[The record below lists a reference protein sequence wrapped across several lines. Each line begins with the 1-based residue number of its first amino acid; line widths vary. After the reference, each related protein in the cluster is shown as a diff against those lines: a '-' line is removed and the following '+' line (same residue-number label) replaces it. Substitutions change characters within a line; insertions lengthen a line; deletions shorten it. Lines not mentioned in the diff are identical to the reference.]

1 MGISDDEPAATP
13 EARRRSVPGAAFQ
26 PGAVLA
32 GHFEIVRKIGA
43 GGMGVVYEAID
54 RISGERIALKCIKSE
69 HSAHGQVNAR
79 FIEEINTA
87 RKLRHPNIVAV
98 YDVAQQDEQ
107 LFFTMEYLDGMSLRG
122 RLNQLGRLPLN
133 EVVQVMRPLC
143 NALEYAHRHMVHRD
157 LSPDNVFLLRDR
169 GVKLLDFGLA
179 RDISRETMTMS
190 GARLGKAQYISP
202 EQRKDAAHVDAR
214 ADVYALG
221 VMFFELLSGQLPLG
235 YARLSDHLPDL
246 PPACDQLVAQ
256 ALAPLELRIRS
267 AAEFR
272 SALDACIQS
281 QSGVP
286 SPAPSPDRDTA
297 LSELTPEVES
307 PQPVPPRGR
316 TGLSALR
323 VRTLVLTGV
332 GLVIVVAGLWA
343 SLSFLLAPS
352 EPALQTS
359 PPPVVASTNPS
370 TMNQE
375 PSQNP
380 LLPVSQGWPHIEEA
394 RALMEAYT
402 RLSYPPP
409 PQPLEIKW
417 ENRAQE
423 ALLHLPGGVTL
434 AMVWIPPGSFIS
446 GSEMNLGTD
455 FLPVHPVK
463 LTRGFWM
470 GKYELTQA
478 QWKAVMT
485 ANPSRLI
492 GDTLPVDGVSWD
504 DAMLFIKRLNRA
516 SEVDFRLPTE
526 AEWVYAAQAGI
537 DTPGQLLP
545 DGAAVNDYVWNAKN
559 SRGRVHAVG
568 EKFPNAWGLFD
579 MSGNVWEWCSN
590 YYSPNYMPRELEIDP
605 LGPESGAE
613 RMCMG
618 GCTYRDDPNPYCN
631 VARRNRFPPGMR
643 AEGYGF
649 RLCAD

>member
-1 MGISDDEPAATP
+1 MGISDNEATATP
-13 EARRRSVPGAAFQ
+13 DERRRSVPGAAFQ

-32 GHFEIVRKIGA
+32 GHFEIVRRIGA

-107 LFFTMEYLDGMSLRG
+107 LFFTMEYLDGISLRG
-122 RLNQLGRLPLN
+122 RLNQLGRLSLK

-143 NALEYAHRHMVHRD
+143 NALEYAHRYMVHRD
-157 LSPDNVFLLRDR
+157 LSPDNVFLLRDG

-272 SALDACIQS
+272 SALDACIQP

-297 LSELTPEVES
+297 HSELTPEVES
-307 PQPVPPRGR
+307 PQPVQLPGR
-316 TGLSALR
+316 RMLPTFR

-343 SLSFLLAPS
+343 SLSFLPAPS

-359 PPPVVASTNPS
+359 PLPVVASANP
-370 TMNQE
+370 
-375 PSQNP
+375 
-380 LLPVSQGWPHIEEA
+380 IEEA
-394 RALMEAYT
+394 RARAEAYK

-409 PQPLEIKW
+409 PQALEIKW
-417 ENRAQE
+417 EAKGQE

-434 AMVWIPPGSFIS
+434 AMVWIPPGTFKS
-446 GSEMNLGTD
+446 GSSGYRGTGD
-455 FLPVHPVK
+455 YLPEHLVE
-463 LTRGFWM
+463 LTRGYWM

-485 ANPSRLI
+485 VNPSRLI
-492 GDTLPVDGVSWD
+492 GDTLPVDGVSWE
-504 DAMLFIKRLNRA
+504 DAMLFIGRLNTV
-516 SEVDFRLPTE
+516 SEVNFRLPTE
-526 AEWVYAAQAGI
+526 AEWLYAAKAGI
-537 DTPGQLLP
+537 DMPGQFIPTGTLLK
-545 DGAAVNDYVWNAKN
+545 DYAWIASN
-559 SRGRVHAVG
+559 SGGRAHAVG
-568 EKFPNAWGLFD
+568 QKLPNAWGLFD
-579 MSGNVWEWCSN
+579 MCGNVWEWSSN
-590 YYSPNYMPRELEIDP
+590 YFSPDYINYMPYELEIDP
-605 LGPESGAE
+605 LGPKHGTE
-613 RMCMG
+613 RMVMG
-618 GCTYRDDPNPYCN
+618 AANYMSEKTSLFDLP
-631 VARRNRFPPGMR
+631 RRNRFPPGTR
-643 AEGYGF
+643 AEGYGL